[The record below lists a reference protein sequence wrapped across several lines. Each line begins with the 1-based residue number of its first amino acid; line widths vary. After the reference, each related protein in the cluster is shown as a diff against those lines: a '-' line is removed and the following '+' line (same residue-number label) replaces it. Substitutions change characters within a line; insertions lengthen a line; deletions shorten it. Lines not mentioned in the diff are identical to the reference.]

1 MGMIVRATA
10 LGLIF
15 VAACAQRA
23 PEVSRA
29 APPAVTPVAP
39 VASVAPDA
47 SRAPSPDAST
57 DASAPAAAPEVAPA
71 TPPTIG
77 MDDAPGA
84 RRRVPTA
91 VILLGTRGLKED
103 EPLRFQPVLC
113 VIEGKLTTG
122 LACGKAMPA
131 RPRVRTTR
139 VDPKLPAVLT
149 LARNARDYFDDGS
162 QATYRAPVSPACCMY
177 NTCVGETIP
186 FLAPKGVKTSAPV
199 VLAVWPEDAEVALRP
214 RASGGDATGVVVP
227 ASREKT
233 VLRQVVREGNQAL
246 ASGSSP
252 ARCRSC
258 AFLLS
263 NEGAGWKPVTG
274 NAIGTG
280 AFDVIATTDMDADGH
295 AEALVYESWSN
306 DYGFQVL
313 GNDWKT
319 SLYRFNCG
327 NI

>member
-1 MGMIVRATA
+1 MGMSARATV
-10 LGLIF
+10 LGLLI
-15 VAACAQRA
+15 VLAACAPRA
-23 PEVSRA
+23 PDVSRA
-29 APPAVTPVAP
+29 APAVKPAAP
-39 VASVAPDA
+39 AAVVDA
-47 SRAPSPDAST
+47 SIALSPAENN
-57 DASAPAAAPEVAPA
+57 DASAPPAALPEVAPEG
-71 TPPTIG
+71 PPTIG
-77 MDDAPGA
+77 LDDAPGT

-149 LARNARDYFDDGS
+149 LARNTRDYFDDGS

-186 FLAPKGVKTSAPV
+186 FLAPKGVKTSETA
-199 VLAVWPEDAEVALRP
+199 VLAIWPEDADVGLRP
-214 RASGGDATGVVVP
+214 RGPGGDAAGVVVP
-227 ASREKT
+227 ASREKS
-233 VLRQVVREGNQAL
+233 VLRQVLREGNQAL

-263 NEGAGWKPVTG
+263 NEGAGWKAVKTDAMG
-274 NAIGTG
+274 AGT
-280 AFDVIATTDMDADGH
+280 FDVIATADMDADGH

-306 DYGFQVL
+306 DFGFLVL

-319 SLYRFNCG
+319 TLYEFSCG